1 MLPQTGATTST
12 DHGPTETLDPRG
24 SAAGVDVVSSS
35 RRLFPHTSPSR
46 LTMIK
51 FTFGIIEQ
59 LVCSAI
65 YVCAFLGV
73 ILFTLS
79 VLT

>member
-1 MLPQTGATTST
+1 
-12 DHGPTETLDPRG
+12 
-24 SAAGVDVVSSS
+24 
-35 RRLFPHTSPSR
+35 
-46 LTMIK
+46 MIK

-65 YVCAFLGV
+65 YTCAILGV

>member
-1 MLPQTGATTST
+1 
-12 DHGPTETLDPRG
+12 
-24 SAAGVDVVSSS
+24 
-35 RRLFPHTSPSR
+35 
-46 LTMIK
+46 MIK

>member
-1 MLPQTGATTST
+1 
-12 DHGPTETLDPRG
+12 
-24 SAAGVDVVSSS
+24 
-35 RRLFPHTSPSR
+35 
-46 LTMIK
+46 MIR
-51 FTFGIIEQ
+51 FALGILEQ

-65 YVCAFLGV
+65 YTCAILGV

>member
-1 MLPQTGATTST
+1 LASRPG
-12 DHGPTETLDPRG
+12 GG
-24 SAAGVDVVSSS
+24 SGLVSSS
-35 RRLFPHTSPSR
+35 RRLFPYTTELRRH
-46 LTMIK
+46 TMIK
-51 FTFGIIEQ
+51 FALGILEQ

-65 YVCAFLGV
+65 YVCAILAV